1 MCVCLHVGL
10 SEGGGGGQQAGGE
23 VVVAIAPVAQWI
35 RHRPTEPGIAGS
47 SPAGFIWSVENRMQK
62 YRFFAM
68 SVLVGD
74 CGVACGGEVLM
85 IVSERV
91 VSVKCWWR

>member
-1 MCVCLHVGL
+1 MRI
-10 SEGGGGGQQAGGE
+10 EGEDYRIQLAAKFYG
-23 VVVAIAPVAQWI
+23 PVAQWI

-74 CGVACGGEVLM
+74 CGVAYGGDVLM